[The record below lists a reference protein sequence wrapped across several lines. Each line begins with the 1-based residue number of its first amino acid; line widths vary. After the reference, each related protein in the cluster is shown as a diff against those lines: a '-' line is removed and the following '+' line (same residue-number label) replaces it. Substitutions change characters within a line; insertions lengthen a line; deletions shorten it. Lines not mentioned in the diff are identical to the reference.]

1 MSDDGTATDVWAER
15 ANDLYWASDMTV
27 DEIVDDLGVSRTS
40 LYAAI
45 EPIPAG
51 LVCTDCD
58 ERMVY
63 TNRTARD
70 RGLATC
76 PACGRESEPGGEV
89 GEGVRE
95 AGRVAGIRDWGEE
108 VPARLDRW
116 RVDLAAVAP
125 ERVAMVGGAAALGMV
140 IGAVAA
146 RAVRGRS

>member
-1 MSDDGTATDVWAER
+1 MSEDATATDVWVER
-15 ANDLYWASDMTV
+15 ANDLYWTSDMTV

-58 ERMVY
+58 ERMVF

-76 PACGRESEPGGEV
+76 PSCGRESEPGAEA
-89 GEGVRE
+89 GEGTRE
-95 AGRVAGIRDWGEE
+95 ADRLPGIRDWRDE
-108 VPARLDRW
+108 VPARLGRW
-116 RVDLAAVAP
+116 RAELAAVAP
-125 ERVAMVGGAAALGMV
+125 ERVAIVGGAAALGMV

-146 RAVRGRS
+146 RSVRGRS

>member
-1 MSDDGTATDVWAER
+1 MSEDGTATDVWVER
-15 ANDLYWASDMTV
+15 ANDLYWSSDMTV
-27 DEIVDDLGVSRTS
+27 DEIVDDLGVSRSS

-51 LVCTDCD
+51 LVCTDCN

-70 RGLATC
+70 RGFASC
-76 PACGRESEPGGEV
+76 PACGRESEPGAEV
-89 GEGVRE
+89 GDGVRE
-95 AGRVAGIRDWGEE
+95 AGRPLGFRDWSEQ
-108 VPARLDRW
+108 VPERIGRW

>member
-1 MSDDGTATDVWAER
+1 MSEYGTATEVWVER

-27 DEIVDDLGVSRTS
+27 DEIVDDLGVGRSN

-51 LVCTDCD
+51 LVCTDCN

-63 TNRTARD
+63 ANRTARD

-76 PACGRESEPGGEV
+76 PACGRESEPGAEV

-95 AGRVAGIRDWGEE
+95 ADQPLDDRDWREE
-108 VPARLDRW
+108 VPARLGRW
-116 RVDLAAVAP
+116 RTELAAVAP